1 MAEQLKDRKNN
12 SFLHGLFKSKP
23 FSCSV
28 QYIKWHQREGRWK
41 TKTETFPVAVPLQ
54 PSSNPCPFPAIP
66 LKGKM
71 HLEQWLQ
78 GFNKRKKIEI
88 IESHHL
94 CPCPII
100 HHTDFHELTGQEGLC
115 DFTRFSNH
123 TLGQGWGVAL
133 KQVAQERGEWQL
145 CLLNQPPHQF
155 RSTPLWRWKWGGGC
169 HSWLFLHPD

>member
-54 PSSNPCPFPAIP
+54 PSSNPRPFPAIP

-71 HLEQWLQ
+71 HLEQ
-78 GFNKRKKIEI
+78 
-88 IESHHL
+88 
-94 CPCPII
+94 
-100 HHTDFHELTGQEGLC
+100 
-115 DFTRFSNH
+115 
-123 TLGQGWGVAL
+123 
-133 KQVAQERGEWQL
+133 
-145 CLLNQPPHQF
+145 
-155 RSTPLWRWKWGGGC
+155 
-169 HSWLFLHPD
+169 